1 MIAMEISELKLRL
14 APDLRCENR
23 TSKVPICQ
31 ACQSCLLA
39 AKVAATREWFLRAG
53 ENSQRKFL
61 FGVVRRMES
70 ADLLVYVGKV
80 IRPALGKD
88 FTYSRSRINPSLV
101 QDLGAAS
108 SDRALNRQRLRQF
121 MAETWDWLKNGSYW
135 TKANYALLLLQMCS
149 PNLLHN
155 AANLIH
161 LLIVRRRHPH
171 TRLEAF
177 ALVRVSPDVHAKSQE
192 ETFGIDEPGHTE
204 ETNYSTQ
211 DDPSLMVVPTSFQS
225 TSGVRKYKDFIRCLP
240 VHLSKKILGYLI
252 KKHLFSCLSVSRH
265 WCYLTKELVLDLEAE
280 TLVRNEAM
288 ILQGT
293 SYKGVS
299 VSYAKVQPVPVPKVG
314 EDGSILPRV
323 ERYYKDVKPGESVEA
338 AYVETE
344 TETVFLEERNVF
356 CGSYNVLI
364 LTGQG
369 DPHRVIHFDG
379 GKLVA
384 AGSTDR
390 KVKLYD
396 MVEMSQVPPLIQG
409 HSGSIRVVR
418 LCEERGFVFSGGFD
432 LSIRQWNLQT
442 GVCLRIFHGHMKTIT
457 CLDVQADVL
466 VSGAKDGHVK
476 VWNIT
481 TGKCLRTFKHKEA
494 VLAVKMKDQ
503 TVISGCEKGL
513 VKIWNNESGQLC
525 KTLTG
530 HQGAIKCLSF
540 DQWHLVSGGADGNAI
555 AWSMLGTFQKR
566 LMTFRHPKEV
576 TCLEFLYLRVITGCA
591 DGKIRVFNFLN
602 GDCLRVMRANSRA
615 DPVATMCIRHN
626 RMVIN
631 VLTSIMIFQ
640 FEEVSWDYSQTSE
653 RVDALKERERFNSAP
668 IRVRPYGYVRAQRMK
683 RVGSSNR
690 KLYQMDEEED
700 VEAKTQLSHHARSLS
715 ARSTKRAHD
724 LHMKSLNPATWPELT
739 NYRRSFA
746 YIDLQPE
753 FFKKPPSAYR
763 PQTAGQSIP
772 EVYSRAS
779 TAPAMKTKE
788 DSDGES
794 GYGSPGRKSALSMS
808 ESAAL
813 RRMKRRGRHTPMSP
827 NQILLKVSTIQNLQK
842 TDEIRTNLE
851 HNSRIRDEWG
861 APASKNEYGN
871 VAAQNSYS
879 KESQPVDLSAILEYL
894 KSSAAPVEM
903 RKIMT
908 AFEIRKLNLKMNESI
923 HGPAVRSTIPA
934 PAIVRPQTSFS
945 YRKKQRSS
953 ALQRRSTSAVET
965 TTKQIGLYTSLES
978 LQPTRMIMGQR
989 QERATTKRRVTEQV
1003 GSADPYRERAG
1014 FQLLT
1019 VKQLT
1024 EFHAKKMLQH
1034 KEVEALTQTMKTKES
1049 KKAWLMKIQGK
1060 NIDGFTKEGKIAAPE
1075 FGPDVYL

>member
-1 MIAMEISELKLRL
+1 MGVSELDVRF

-23 TSKVPICQ
+23 TSKVPLCR
-31 ACQSCLLA
+31 ACETCVLA
-39 AKVAATREWFLRAG
+39 ARVAAAKEWFPRAG
-53 ENSQRKFL
+53 NRSQRRFL
-61 FGVVRRMES
+61 FGVVRRMKS
-70 ADLLVYVGKV
+70 ADLLAFLEKALQ
-80 IRPALGKD
+80 PALGKD
-88 FTYSRSRINPSLV
+88 FTYSRSQISPGLAR
-101 QDLGAAS
+101 DLATAG
-108 SDRALNRQRLRQF
+108 SDRGLDGRQLQQF
-121 MAETWDWLKNGSYW
+121 MAETWDWVKDGSYW
-135 TKANYALLLLQMCS
+135 TKANYALQLLRMCD
-149 PNLLHN
+149 PHLLHS

-161 LLIVRRRHPH
+161 VLIVQQRQRG
-171 TRLEAF
+171 
-177 ALVRVSPDVHAKSQE
+177 DSQK
-192 ETFGIDEPGHTE
+192 ETFGAEEMGHSE
-204 ETNYSTQ
+204 ETDYNAQ

-240 VHLSKKILGYLI
+240 VHLSKKILGYLK

-265 WCYLTKELVLDLEAE
+265 WCYVTKELFLDLEAE

-299 VSYAKVQPVPVPKVG
+299 VSYAKVQPVPVPKVR
-314 EDGSILPRV
+314 EDGSVLPRL
-323 ERYYKDVKPGESVEA
+323 EKYYKDVKPGESVEA
-338 AYVETE
+338 SYVDTE
-344 TETVFLEERNVF
+344 TETVLLEERNVF

-369 DPHRVIHFDG
+369 DPHRVIHFEG
-379 GKLVA
+379 GQLVA

-390 KVKLYD
+390 KVKIYD
-396 MVEMSQVPPLIQG
+396 MVEMAQVPPLIQG
-409 HSGSIRVVR
+409 HSGSIRVVH

-442 GVCLRIFHGHMKTIT
+442 GVCLRNFHGHMKTIT
-457 CLDVQADVL
+457 CLDLREDLL
-466 VSGAKDGHVK
+466 VSGAKDGLAK
-476 VWNIT
+476 VWNVT
-481 TGKCLRTFKHKEA
+481 TGKCLRTFKHKDPI
-494 VLAVKMKDQ
+494 LAVKMKDQ

-513 VKIWNNESGQLC
+513 VKIWHNESAQLI

-540 DQWHLVSGGADGNAI
+540 DQWHLVSGGADGYAI
-555 AWSMLGTFQKR
+555 AWSMLGSFQKR

-576 TCLEFLYLRVITGCA
+576 MCLEFLYLRVITGCA
-591 DGKIRVFNFLN
+591 DGKIRIFNFLN

-615 DPVATMCIRHN
+615 DPVANMCIRDN

-653 RVDALKERERFNSAP
+653 RVDTLKERERFNSSP
-668 IRVRPYGYVRAQRMK
+668 IRVRPYSYVRAQRMK

-690 KLYQMDEEED
+690 KIYQMNEEEE

-724 LHMKSLNPATWPELT
+724 LHLKSLKPATWPELT

-772 EVYSRAS
+772 DVYSRAS
-779 TAPAMKTKE
+779 TAPAMRTKE

-794 GYGSPGRKSALSMS
+794 GYGSPGRKSALSTS
-808 ESAAL
+808 QSATL
-813 RRMKRRGRHTPMSP
+813 RRMKRRGPHTPMSP
-827 NQILLKVSTIQNLQK
+827 NQILLKFSTIQNLQK
-842 TDEIRTNLE
+842 GDEIGTNLE

-861 APASKNEYGN
+861 APPSKNKDGKV
-871 VAAQNSYS
+871 VAQYSSS
-879 KESQPVDLSAILEYL
+879 KESQQVDLSVLLEYL
-894 KSSAAPVEM
+894 KSSAAPIEM

-908 AFEIRKLNLKMNESI
+908 AFEIRKLTLKMNESI
-923 HGPAVRSTIPA
+923 HGPGVQSTIPT
-934 PAIVRPQTSFS
+934 PAIMRPQTSFTS
-945 YRKKQRSS
+945 RKKQRSL

-965 TTKQIGLYTSLES
+965 TAKQTGLYTSPET
-978 LQPTRMIMGQR
+978 LQPLRMVMGQR
-989 QERATTKRRVTEQV
+989 QEKTAPKRRVTAQV
-1003 GSADPYRERAG
+1003 ASLDPYRERGG

-1019 VKQLT
+1019 IKQLK
-1024 EFHAKKMLQH
+1024 EFQAQKMLQH

-1060 NIDGFTKEGKIAAPE
+1060 NIDGFTKEGKIAVPE